1 MPDEVR
7 KFEGIRWVWFDL
19 DDTLIDFHAN
29 SRAANRITFEECGL
43 DRYCKDVETWIRNY
57 ETHNRSLW
65 ERYGLGQISQDFLRV
80 DRFATPLRQEWD
92 GDDESPEKFSWELD
106 HIYLAHLAEQ
116 TAMVDGAKE
125 LLSFLRAHRYNI
137 GVLSNGFKDVQHHKL
152 ANTGLDTMV
161 DLTVLSDDIGINK
174 PDPRLYIHAMERSGD
189 CDKGHHMMI
198 GDNLL
203 TDIAGAIGAGWHAVH
218 FDPTAEGLREEKG
231 MTVTP
236 RLKLLERLF

>member
-1 MPDEVR
+1 M
-7 KFEGIRWVWFDL
+7 
-19 DDTLIDFHAN
+19 A
-29 SRAANRITFEECGL
+29 
-43 DRYCKDVETWIRNY
+43 
-57 ETHNRSLW
+57 
-65 ERYGLGQISQDFLRV
+65 
-80 DRFATPLRQEWD
+80 
-92 GDDESPEKFSWELD
+92 
-106 HIYLAHLAEQ
+106 
-116 TAMVDGAKE
+116 DGAKE

-174 PDPRLYIHAMERSGD
+174 PAPSLYIHAMERSGD

>member
-1 MPDEVR
+1 MGR
-7 KFEGIRWVWFDL
+7 G
-19 DDTLIDFHAN
+19 
-29 SRAANRITFEECGL
+29 
-43 DRYCKDVETWIRNY
+43 
-57 ETHNRSLW
+57 SLW

-92 GDDESPEKFSWELD
+92 GDEESLEKFSWELD

-137 GVLSNGFKDVQHHKL
+137 GVLSNGFKDLQNKGQHL
-152 ANTGLDTMV
+152 
-161 DLTVLSDDIGINK
+161 
-174 PDPRLYIHAMERSGD
+174 
-189 CDKGHHMMI
+189 MI